1 MMGKTHVVGGAMAFV
16 VVAPL
21 FDVPWYGIVAGL
33 PLAMSAALGPDID
46 HPNSAIGRVVP
57 WAAWAVS
64 RVTTHRVQTHS
75 LVSIAMIIF
84 AMRPLGVV
92 PVVATATGWAS
103 HILLDGVTKQ
113 GVAWFWPLSREKT
126 SLLWFLD
133 HLPKFLRKRL
143 QIVTNS
149 TSETVFT
156 GIMSLSFAGYCVMRL
171 IV

>member
-1 MMGKTHVVGGAMAFV
+1 MMGKTHVVGGAMAWV

-21 FDVPWYGIVAGL
+21 LDVPWYGVVAGL

-64 RVTTHRVQTHS
+64 KVTTHRVQTHS
-75 LVSIAMIIF
+75 IASVLMIVF
-84 AMRPLGVV
+84 FMRPLGVV
-92 PVVATATGWAS
+92 PVAATTTGWAS
-103 HILLDGVTKQ
+103 HILLDGLTKQ
-113 GVAWFWPLSREKT
+113 GVAWFWPLTREKT

-133 HLPKFLRKRL
+133 HLPQCLRKRL
-143 QIVTNS
+143 RIVTN
-149 TSETVFT
+149 TASETVFT
-156 GIMSLSFAGYCVMRL
+156 GIMCMSFVGYFVMRL